1 MDPSEFQSFLASRH
15 SVREYDEAAG
25 ITAEEKDYILS
36 AASTC
41 PTAGNLEAWDVVIVS
56 DEGQLEVLSDAAG
69 GQRQMLDAGCAFV
82 VCANYIRSMS
92 RYGERGILYAVQDAT
107 IAATYMMLAAH
118 AIRLHTCWMGAF
130 DEAQVKEVLEL
141 PAHVRPVAILSVGV
155 GTLPASSPE
164 RMNPEEH
171 AHYDVWDN

>member
-1 MDPSEFQSFLASRH
+1 MDPSEFQSFLASRR

-36 AASTC
+36 AASMC

-56 DEGQLEVLSDAAG
+56 DEGQLEMLSDAAG
-69 GQRQMLDAGCAFV
+69 NQRQMLDAGCAFV

-141 PAHVRPVAILSVGV
+141 PAHVRPVAILSVGF
-155 GTLPASSPE
+155 GSLPSSSPE

>member
-1 MDPSEFQSFLASRH
+1 MDPSEFQSFLASRR

-56 DEGQLEVLSDAAG
+56 DEGQLEMLSDAAR

-141 PAHVRPVAILSVGV
+141 PAHVRPVAILSVGF
-155 GTLPASSPE
+155 GSLPPSSPE

>member
-1 MDPSEFQSFLASRH
+1 MDPSEFQSFLASRR

-56 DEGQLEVLSDAAG
+56 DEGQLEMLSDAAG

-141 PAHVRPVAILSVGV
+141 PAHVRPVAILSVGF
-155 GTLPASSPE
+155 GSLPPSSPE

>member
-1 MDPSEFQSFLASRH
+1 
-15 SVREYDEAAG
+15 
-25 ITAEEKDYILS
+25 
-36 AASTC
+36 
-41 PTAGNLEAWDVVIVS
+41 
-56 DEGQLEVLSDAAG
+56 
-69 GQRQMLDAGCAFV
+69 
-82 VCANYIRSMS
+82 MS

-141 PAHVRPVAILSVGV
+141 PAHVRPVAILSVGF
-155 GTLPASSPE
+155 GSLPPSSPE

>member
-1 MDPSEFQSFLASRH
+1 MDPSEFQSFLASRR
-15 SVREYDEAAG
+15 SVREYEEGG
-25 ITAEEKDYILS
+25 ITVEEKDYILS
-36 AASTC
+36 AASAC

-69 GQRQMLDAGCAFV
+69 GQRQMLESGCAFV
-82 VCANYIRSMS
+82 VCANYVRSMS

-141 PAHVRPVAILSVGV
+141 PAHVRPVAILSVGF
-155 GTLPASSPE
+155 GSLPPSSPE

>member
-1 MDPSEFQSFLASRH
+1 MDPSEFQSFLASRR

-56 DEGQLEVLSDAAG
+56 DEGQLEMLSDAAG
-69 GQRQMLDAGCAFV
+69 NQRQMLDAGCAFV

-141 PAHVRPVAILSVGV
+141 PAHVRPVAILSVGF
-155 GTLPASSPE
+155 GSLPPSSPE